1 MKKLHISLFAAL
13 FALVLISPQSTN
25 AASTSA
31 QSAVRLTD
39 SHVLFTITYDIGFL
53 NRATYAPLMANTG
66 KIGNEVSYSITA
78 ANGNKMYVPS
88 AGFITAKN
96 AVVENNFYRL
106 EYGKKSDF
114 TLAVI
119 AEIPKSETDYTLT
132 ITKMPFILIN
142 KDNSTRISEYTP
154 TQLAA
159 YKTPGVK

>member
-1 MKKLHISLFAAL
+1 MKNLHIGIFAVL
-13 FALVLISPQSTN
+13 TLILISPLTTE

-53 NRATYAPLMANTG
+53 NRATYAPVLANTG
-66 KIGNEVSYSITA
+66 RTENEVSYSITA

-88 AGFITAKN
+88 AGFITATH
-96 AVVENNFYRL
+96 AVVENNYYKL

-119 AEIPKSETDYTLT
+119 AQIPKSETDYTLT
-132 ITKMPFILIN
+132 ITKMPFILID
-142 KDNSTRISEYTP
+142 KDKSTRLSEYTP
-154 TQLAA
+154 ENLKD

>member
-1 MKKLHISLFAAL
+1 MKKLHVSLFATI
-13 FALVLISPQSTN
+13 FALTLISPQSSH

-39 SHVLFTITYDIGFL
+39 THVLFTITYDIGFL
-53 NRATYAPLMANTG
+53 NRGTYAPLLANTG
-66 KIGNEVSYSITA
+66 KIENEVSYSITA
-78 ANGNKMYVPS
+78 ANGNKMFIPS

-119 AEIPKSETDYTLT
+119 AEIPKSETEYTLT
-132 ITKMPFILIN
+132 ITDMPFILID
-142 KDNSTRISEYTP
+142 KDKSTRLSEYTP
-154 TQLAA
+154 QNLAN